1 MGFAP
6 ESKADVNLSSGK
18 YSPKLTPKLKYL
30 LPRWLPHM
38 IAGVTSVGLGITL
51 SLRFIDE
58 PQLVKGMLVYSDIR
72 VPKTTEA
79 VDIEATRQ
87 AQEKVKQQV
96 APVLRLNE
104 EVNQSVRQHLESLLS
119 FGDKLRSKA
128 GNAIYTNLLTEETQK
143 FLRQRDGAA
152 WEQLQRRV
160 NRLSLGESR
169 SDSRSGEGRNSELET
184 NAVNELLRLKGILS
198 TAEYQNLINQIT
210 TVQQSYSEA
219 MKLLEQGP
227 AMFRESLLNLSDGE
241 WGKLKQQ
248 MRAGLED
255 LLAGGMISG
264 LQPDMQMRRI
274 DNLRNLPENPIQR
287 RLAANVLATVIKP
300 NLTIDYVS
308 TSQRAAKAAEEI
320 QMQKI
325 ILHQGDV
332 VVRAGEKISERQFLF
347 LDALGLTRRHTNWW
361 GILLAVTTATS
372 GVLIFAYGQRR
383 WSGWFHMKLHC
394 KDWLVFSLVCTGGA
408 LGTVLMPQSILGFL
422 PLASL
427 GLVLGSFYGSRLATF
442 ATGLVCGLLT
452 VGIGFDLLGIVPIF
466 AGAVTAALMTN
477 RPLTRSHLAMTGIL
491 VALLQAA
498 IYLAMAMVF
507 STTPPVVMMLLALQY
522 AAGGLFSAI
531 VALGA
536 IPYLEHLSYVLT
548 PFRLAELANL
558 DRPLLRRL
566 VTETPGTFQHTLFVA
581 NLAEAAARELGADTT
596 LVRTGTLYHD
606 VGKTLRPEYFIENQ
620 SGAINPHDTLNDP
633 WLSTQII
640 KEHVTGGLKLAQ
652 KYHLPPLLQSFIP
665 EHQGTIVIAYFY
677 HQAQK
682 RRINNEE
689 ITDAEFR
696 YEGPIP
702 QSRETGVVMLAD
714 ACEAALRSLGQHT
727 TLEEA
732 RTMVMKIFQSRWDD
746 GQLADS
752 DLSWADLERIAPVFI
767 KVWQDRNHGR
777 IKYPAL
783 AKKLDPSGSALPD
796 QNLDQTNLMLV
807 PPCHGITLLKNVVR
821 D

>member
-1 MGFAP
+1 MG
-6 ESKADVNLSSGK
+6 
-18 YSPKLTPKLKYL
+18 
-30 LPRWLPHM
+30 
-38 IAGVTSVGLGITL
+38 
-51 SLRFIDE
+51 LRFIDE

-72 VPKTTEA
+72 VPKTTTA

-96 APVLRLNE
+96 APVLHLSE

-119 FGDKLRSKA
+119 FGDKLRDKA
-128 GNAIYTNLLTEETQK
+128 GNAIYTSTLTEETQR
-143 FLRQRDGAA
+143 FLRQKNSSV

-160 NRLSLGESR
+160 NRLAIGDGR
-169 SDSRSGEGRNSELET
+169 GDSRTNEAET
-184 NAVNELLRLKGILS
+184 SAVNELLRLKMTLS
-198 TAEYQNLINQIT
+198 SGEYQVLINQIT
-210 TVQQSYSEA
+210 TAQQKYSEA
-219 MKLLEQGP
+219 MAMVDQGP
-227 AMFRESLLNLSDGE
+227 AMFRENLLNLSDGE
-241 WGKLKQQ
+241 WQKLKQQ
-248 MRAGLED
+248 MRTGVED
-255 LLAGGMISG
+255 LLAEGIING
-264 LQPDMQMRRI
+264 LQADMQTRRI
-274 DNLRNLPENPIQR
+274 DNLRSLPDNPVQR

-308 TSQRAAKAAEEI
+308 TAQRAAKAAEEM
-320 QMQKI
+320 QTQKI
-325 ILHQGDV
+325 TLHQGDV
-332 VVRAGEKISERQFLF
+332 VVRAGEKISERQFTF
-347 LDALGLTRRHTNWW
+347 LDALGLTQRRTNWW
-361 GILLAVTTATS
+361 GILLAVTAATG
-372 GVLIFAYGQRR
+372 GVLLFAYAQRR
-383 WSGWFHMKLHC
+383 WSGWFHMKLHAQ
-394 KDWLVFSLVCTGGA
+394 DWFVFSLVCTGGA
-408 LGTVLMPQSILGFL
+408 LGTVLMPYGILGFL

-442 ATGLVCGLLT
+442 ATGLSCGLLT
-452 VGIGFDLLGIVPIF
+452 LGISFELLGMVPIF
-466 AGAVTAALMTN
+466 AGAITAALMTN

-491 VALLQAA
+491 VALLQATV
-498 IYLAMAMVF
+498 YVAMAMVLGN
-507 STTPPVVMMLLALQY
+507 TPPLLMMLIALQY

-536 IPYLEHLSYVLT
+536 IPYLDHVAYVLT

-620 SGAINPHDTLNDP
+620 SGSVNPHNTLNDP

-652 KYHLPPLLQSFIP
+652 KYHLPPLLQAFIP
-665 EHQGTIVIAYFY
+665 EHQGTIIIAYFY

-682 RRINNEE
+682 RRANTETISE
-689 ITDAEFR
+689 TDFR

-714 ACEAALRSLGQHT
+714 ACEAALRSLGPDT
-727 TLEEA
+727 TVEEA
-732 RTMVMKIFQSRWDD
+732 RIMVMKIFQSRWDD
-746 GQLADS
+746 GQLKDS
-752 DLSWADLERIAPVFI
+752 DLSWADLEKIAPVFI

-783 AKKLDPSGSALPD
+783 AKQLDPSGAALPD

-807 PPCHGITLLKNVVR
+807 PPCHAITILKNVVR

>member
-6 ESKADVNLSSGK
+6 ESKADLNLSRLQC
-18 YSPKLTPKLKYL
+18 SPQLTPKLKHL
-30 LPRWLPHM
+30 LPRWLPHL
-38 IAGVTSVGLGITL
+38 IAGVTSVSLGATL
-51 SLRFIDE
+51 SLRFVDE
-58 PQLVKGMLVYSDIR
+58 PQLVRGMLVYSDIR
-72 VPKTTEA
+72 VPKTIEA

-96 APVLRLNE
+96 IPVLRLSE

-119 FGDKLRSKA
+119 FADNLRAKA
-128 GNAIYTNLLTEETQK
+128 GHAIYTNFLTEETQK
-143 FLRQRDGAA
+143 FLRQRDGAT

-160 NRLSLGESR
+160 NRLAIGETRGETR
-169 SDSRSGEGRNSELET
+169 SNESET
-184 NAVNELLRLKGILS
+184 NAVNELLRLKVTLS
-198 TAEYQNLINQIT
+198 TVEYQNLINQVT
-210 TVQQSYSEA
+210 AAQQSYSEA
-219 MKLLEQGP
+219 MAMLNQGP

-241 WGKLKQQ
+241 WTKLKQQ
-248 MRAGLED
+248 IRTGLED
-255 LLAGGMISG
+255 LLAGGMVGG
-264 LQPDMQMRRI
+264 LQPDMQSRRI
-274 DNLRNLPENPIQR
+274 DNLRSLPESPVQR

-300 NLTIDYVS
+300 NLTIDYLA
-308 TSQRAAKAAEEI
+308 TAQRATKAAEE
-320 QMQKI
+320 MQSQKVV
-325 ILHQGDV
+325 LRQGDV
-332 VVRAGEKISERQFLF
+332 VVRAGEKISERQFAF
-347 LDALGLTRRHTNWW
+347 LDALGLTQRRTNWW
-361 GILLAVTTATS
+361 GILLAVTVATG
-372 GVLIFAYGQRR
+372 GVVVFAYAQRR
-383 WSGWFHMKLHC
+383 WSGWFHMKLHP

-408 LGTVLMPQSILGFL
+408 LGTVLMPYSILGFL

-442 ATGLVCGLLT
+442 ATVLTCGLLT
-452 VGIGFDLLGIVPIF
+452 LGISFELLGMVPIF
-466 AGAVTAALMTN
+466 VGAITAALMTN

-491 VALLQAA
+491 VALLQASV
-498 IYLAMAMVF
+498 YVAMAMVAG
-507 STTPPVVMMLLALQY
+507 TTPPILIMLIALQY

-531 VALGA
+531 MALGA
-536 IPYLEHLSYVLT
+536 IPYLDHVSYVLT

-566 VTETPGTFQHTLFVA
+566 VAETPGTFQHTLFVA

-606 VGKTLRPEYFIENQ
+606 VGKTLKPEYFIENQ
-620 SGAINPHDTLNDP
+620 SGVSNPHDSLNDP

-640 KEHVTGGLKLAQ
+640 KEHVTGGIKLAQ
-652 KYHLPPLLQSFIP
+652 KYHLPPLLQAFIP

-682 RRINNEE
+682 RYNGSEGVSE
-689 ITDAEFR
+689 IDFR

-714 ACEAALRSLGQHT
+714 ACEAGLRSLGPDT

-732 RTMVMKIFQSRWDD
+732 RTMIMKIFQSRWDD
-746 GQLADS
+746 GQLVDS
-752 DLSWADLERIAPVFI
+752 DLSWSDLEKIAPVFI

-821 D
+821 DL